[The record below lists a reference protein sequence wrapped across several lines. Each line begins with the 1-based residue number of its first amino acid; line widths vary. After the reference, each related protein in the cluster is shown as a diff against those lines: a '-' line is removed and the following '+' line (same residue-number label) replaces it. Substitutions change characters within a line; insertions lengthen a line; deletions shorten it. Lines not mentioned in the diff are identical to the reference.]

1 MNRLRDK
8 IIAITGASRGLGEVM
23 AIAFSAEGASL
34 ILAART
40 ISDLERVAQL
50 CTEAGAPA
58 VSSVQTDVSDDVG
71 VQHLV
76 DVASQRQGRIDV
88 FVANAATSPANV
100 APGKRHTDITTYD
113 LSTFEEILDT
123 NFNGVF
129 RCMRAAFPV
138 MKAGGSFIT
147 IGSGSARK
155 PRGGNSVYSMSKT
168 GVDMLTKVGAHEME
182 SAGIRVNCLSPGGM
196 TDTNLFGPS
205 KMPENLK
212 KLGYLEADVIVPA
225 AIWLASDDSRDTTGG
240 FVSGAEFNKQSIED
254 TRAAIAARHVPG

>member
-8 IIAITGASRGLGEVM
+8 IIVITGASRGLGETM
-23 AIAFSAEGASL
+23 AVAFAAEGASL

-40 ISDLERVAQL
+40 IADLERVAQL
-50 CTEAGAPA
+50 CKDAGAPEA
-58 VSSVQTDVSDDVG
+58 MSVRTDVSNDAD

-76 DVASQRQGRIDV
+76 ATASQRHGRIDI
-88 FVANAATSPANV
+88 FVANAATSPENV
-100 APGKRHTDITTYD
+100 ASGKRHTEITTYD
-113 LSTFEEILDT
+113 LSTFEAILDT

-147 IGSGSARK
+147 IGSGSARR

-182 SAGIRVNCLSPGGM
+182 AAGIRVNCLSPGGM
-196 TDTNLFGPS
+196 TDTNLFGPD
-205 KMPENLK
+205 KMPEFLK
-212 KLGYLEADVIVPA
+212 KMGYLEADVVVSA
-225 AIWLASDDSRDTTGG
+225 AIWLASDESRDTTGA
-240 FVSGAEFNKQSIED
+240 FISGKEFNQQSIEE
-254 TRAAIAARHVPG
+254 TRAAIAAGHVPD